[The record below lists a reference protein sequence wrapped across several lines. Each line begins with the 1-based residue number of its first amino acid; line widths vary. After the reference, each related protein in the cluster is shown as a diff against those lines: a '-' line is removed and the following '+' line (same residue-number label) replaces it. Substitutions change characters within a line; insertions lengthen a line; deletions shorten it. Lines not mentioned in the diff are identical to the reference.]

1 MNKLKLVTLIGST
14 LLFTACGGGG
24 GSNDSG
30 GAGGGGTGGGSNTV
44 TLSADIVQ
52 ETLCLTEIPATHAE
66 LVVYDDNWAIKS
78 RHKPDAQGKI
88 TATIPT
94 TQFVNIALIT
104 QAETSTGTRT
114 YIQSRAQHPV
124 GDLGKFYAAGTSAS
138 NCECTTKDIQAS
150 SIQMMTSSRIT
161 LIGATDRVPF
171 QQTSTYSGVFRD
183 AQICRTPGGSWP
195 ALTVLNSQSTE
206 LAAGSLNNYDIN
218 TELEIQLD
226 KFATYYPINVDTNF
240 NNLRITHEI
249 EANMLSTT
257 FAPGSIEAPVITELD
272 TLTRTHLSGTYFYQV
287 TENNQSVNVFAGH
300 RKAVN
305 FAQSDTPSLPM
316 PDMSPLEGLAAA
328 FDNFISSDSTS
339 YSIPNANQYAMFSI
353 RADIS
358 LMDGSEYTEVF
369 YGPMQGKYPE
379 NALPEDYNMEDKLET
394 ASDIYLELTLTKY
407 ASETNYQS
415 ALKGIVKK
423 SRVDDADIF
432 GGEWS
437 DYSYV
442 SIAADL
448 TL

>member
-1 MNKLKLVTLIGST
+1 MNQLKLFTLLSSA

-24 GSNDSG
+24 GAGESG
-30 GAGGGGTGGGSNTV
+30 GIGGGGNGGGNNTV

-52 ETLCLTEIPATHAE
+52 ETLCRTEIPATHAE

-94 TQFVNIALIT
+94 TQFVNVALIT

-114 YIQSRAQHPV
+114 YVQSRAQHPV

-138 NCECTTKDIQAS
+138 NCECTTKDIEAS
-150 SIQMMTSSRIT
+150 SIQGMTSSRIT

-218 TELEIQLD
+218 TELEVQLD
-226 KFATYYPINVDTNF
+226 KFSTYHPVNVDTNF
-240 NNLRITHEI
+240 NNVRVSHEI

-257 FAPGSIEAPVITELD
+257 VAPGSIEVPVITGLD

-287 TENNQSVNVFAGH
+287 TENNQSVNVFASR
-300 RKAVN
+300 RKAFN
-305 FAQSDTPSLPM
+305 FAQQSTVSLTM
-316 PDMSPLEGLAAA
+316 PDVSPLEGLGAA
-328 FDNFISSDSTS
+328 FDNFITSDSTA
-339 YSIPNANQYAMFSI
+339 YAIPNASQYAMFSI

-369 YGPMQGKYPE
+369 YGPLQGKYPE
-379 NALPEDYNMEDKLET
+379 NALPSDYNMEEKLEM
-394 ASDIYLELTLTKY
+394 ASNIYLDLSLTKY

-415 ALKGIVKK
+415 ALKGIIKK
-423 SRVDDADIF
+423 SRVADADIS

-442 SIAADL
+442 AIAADL

>member
-1 MNKLKLVTLIGST
+1 MNPLKLFTLLGST

-30 GAGGGGTGGGSNTV
+30 GAGGGGTGGGSTTV
-44 TLSADIVQ
+44 SLTADIVQ

-94 TQFVNIALIT
+94 TPFVNIAFIT

-114 YIQSRAQHPV
+114 YVQSRAQHPV
-124 GDLGKFYAAGTSAS
+124 GDLGKFYAAGTSVS

-161 LIGATDRVPF
+161 LIGATERVPF

-218 TELEIQLD
+218 TELEVQLD
-226 KFATYYPINVDTNF
+226 KFATDYSVNFDSNF
-240 NNLRITHEI
+240 NNVRVAHEI
-249 EANMLSTT
+249 NGNILSTSLQ
-257 FAPGSIEAPVITELD
+257 PGSLEVPVLDGLD
-272 TLTRTHLSGTYFYQV
+272 TLTRTHLSGTNFYQV
-287 TENNQSVNVFAGH
+287 TENNQSVNVFASH

-305 FAQSDTPSLPM
+305 FAQQSVASLNL
-316 PDMSPLEGLAAA
+316 PDVSPLEGLGVA
-328 FDNFISSDSTS
+328 FSNFITSDSTS
-339 YSIPNANQYAMFSI
+339 YSIPNAAQYAMFSI

-358 LMDGSEYTEVF
+358 MMDGSEYTEVF

-379 NALPEDYNMEDKLET
+379 NALPSDYNMEEKLEM
-394 ASDIYLELTLTKY
+394 ASNVYLDLSLTKY

-415 ALKGIVKK
+415 ALKGIIKK

-432 GGEWS
+432 GGDWS
-437 DYSYV
+437 DYSSL